1 MQREGSPWT
10 GLLTVTAKE
19 LADHLTSTRMRLL
32 EILVL
37 VSAAG
42 AVYAATQDISAT
54 VEQDRFLFLTLF
66 TTARDPLPSFAGF
79 ISFLVPLAAI
89 ALGFDSISSE
99 HSRRTLSR
107 VLAQPIYRDALI
119 FGKFLAGLTTLAVIL
134 LALWLLVVGLGLLV
148 LGVPPSGEEAARGLL
163 FLLATIAYGG
173 VWLALALMFSVVF
186 RQPATAALAALA
198 VWLVLTIFWPMLSQ
212 LAGELLAPGAA
223 NPYAAA
229 AEQIRIGHMV
239 ARFSPNTLYGE
250 TVTALLHPS
259 ARALGPVYYS
269 QLQGALIG
277 SPLPL
282 TQSMMLVWPQLT
294 GLVAA
299 TVAMFTL
306 TYVLFQRQEI
316 RA

>member
-1 MQREGSPWT
+1 MQRDGSPWT

-32 EILVL
+32 EVL
-37 VSAAG
+37 VVVSAVG

-119 FGKFLAGLTTLAVIL
+119 FGKFLAGLATLAVIL
-134 LALWLLVVGLGLLV
+134 LALWLLVTGLGLLV
-148 LGVPPSGEEAARGLL
+148 LGVPPSGEEAVRGLL
-163 FLLATIAYGG
+163 FLLGTIAYGG
-173 VWLALALMFSVVF
+173 VWLALALMFSVLF

-198 VWLVLTIFWPMLSQ
+198 VWLVLTIFWPMLAQ
-212 LAGELLAPGAA
+212 LIGEMVGSDTA
-223 NPYAAA
+223 NPIVAA
-229 AEQIRIGHMV
+229 AEQFRLGHAM
-239 ARFSPNTLYGE
+239 ARLSPGTLYSE
-250 TVTALLHPS
+250 TVMALLHPS
-259 ARALGPVYYS
+259 ARALGPVFYS
-269 QLQGALIG
+269 QLRGALLG

-282 TQSMMLVWPQLT
+282 TESILLIWPQIT

-299 TVAMFTL
+299 TVVLFTL
-306 TYVLFQRQEI
+306 TYVMFQRQEI